1 MVLTLREWAHKSLNE
16 ETERPDS
23 FLERFRGPAH
33 NDMQAPPSRF
43 SHSCAG
49 SDADN
54 EMRRSRCRQGRWSTI
69 DMELQR
75 GLPMCLNL
83 WFCVFF
89 TFRKRWCH
97 IVVLSPSD
105 DAYYHWLI
113 VIGTAVFYNWTFL
126 VVRSVAAIATSASGT

>member
-1 MVLTLREWAHKSLNE
+1 MVMTLREWAQKSLNE

-54 EMRRSRCRQGRWSTI
+54 EMRRSRRRQGCGRTLDVESQT
-69 DMELQR
+69 QPR
-75 GLPMCLNL
+75 
-83 WFCVFF
+83 
-89 TFRKRWCH
+89 
-97 IVVLSPSD
+97 
-105 DAYYHWLI
+105 
-113 VIGTAVFYNWTFL
+113 
-126 VVRSVAAIATSASGT
+126 